1 MVTNKKDPNSL
12 FYRGVLIELGSRL
25 RSYSKKTIKNPLWL
39 LMSIF
44 ARFLTFRHLVKLVA
58 KFFFKEEVKNFDLN
72 SSIFQDVN
80 VDEVAESMKS
90 NGLHL
95 GINLPEPAVQEIL
108 DFCAKTN
115 CYGDAEHQLG
125 FIYTEKAQAEQKCG
139 KTFNMAQYFNINS
152 LCPII
157 NKLAKDPVLL
167 EIATQ
172 YLGTKPVHTGSRL
185 WWIFPVDEASHN
197 PNKTISF
204 FHYDLDDYSC
214 IRFFFYLTDVD
225 SSSGPHVCVPGSH
238 TNKKLAHVLS
248 LMKRRSDREIVDYYG
263 SENILTFGGEAGFG
277 FAEDTF
283 CFHKATPPKSKDR
296 LMLQIQ
302 FAIKDYGNHNDL
314 ADPLSLQSIGD
325 DNKRDHASV

>member
-1 MVTNKKDPNSL
+1 
-12 FYRGVLIELGSRL
+12 
-25 RSYSKKTIKNPLWL
+25 
-39 LMSIF
+39 MSIF

-58 KFFFKEEVKNFDLN
+58 KFFSKEEVKNFDLN

-95 GINLPEPAVQEIL
+95 GINLPKPAVQEIL

-172 YLGTKPVHTGSRL
+172 YLGTNQCIHEVGYGGYFQSMKPRTTPIKRL
-185 WWIFPVDEASHN
+185 VFFT
-197 PNKTISF
+197 TIWMTIVVLGFSF
-204 FHYDLDDYSC
+204 IS
-214 IRFFFYLTDVD
+214 
-225 SSSGPHVCVPGSH
+225 P
-238 TNKKLAHVLS
+238 
-248 LMKRRSDREIVDYYG
+248 M
-263 SENILTFGGEAGFG
+263 
-277 FAEDTF
+277 
-283 CFHKATPPKSKDR
+283 
-296 LMLQIQ
+296 
-302 FAIKDYGNHNDL
+302 
-314 ADPLSLQSIGD
+314 
-325 DNKRDHASV
+325 